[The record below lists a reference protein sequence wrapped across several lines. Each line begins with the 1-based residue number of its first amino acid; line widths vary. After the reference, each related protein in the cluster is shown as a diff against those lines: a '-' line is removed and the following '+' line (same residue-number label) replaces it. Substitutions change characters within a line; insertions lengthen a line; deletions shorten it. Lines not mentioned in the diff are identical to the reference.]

1 MQASAAGWVA
11 GQGQGTRVLRPDGSR
26 SRGRLSARRRERHD
40 VQDGRLQLGAGVLQL
55 GGVIVNASGN
65 DKYKMEATR
74 NGVAFEFIEE
84 ENPKRAKKREEKKKN
99 REEGQGR
106 GQEGD

>member
-1 MQASAAGWVA
+1 VQASAAGWVA

-84 ENPKRAKKREEKKKN
+84 ENPKRAKKEEEKKD
-99 REEGQGR
+99 REEGQGG